1 MPNGKGMIDE
11 DKDNFIGTFWGQV
24 SSPFCCE
31 TVESADMYVFV
42 GAIHN
47 DYTSCGYTTL
57 LKEEKMIAIHENEVV
72 ICGERRYHGVL
83 MREVLA
89 MLASKC
95 ERQDASLVNYRRM
108 FVPRGQPPALGN
120 GGPLTMNVLMH
131 HVQELLTPDMCV
143 VAETGDSWFNG
154 QKLKLPKGCLYVVCP
169 LPLSLFP
176 RQKLIAFFLFV
187 SFIARSC
194 VCFPLC
200 RYEFQMQYG
209 SIGWSVGATLG
220 AAAALKDKRVLALI
234 GDGSFQMTAQD
245 VSTMVKYHLNPIIL
259 LLNND
264 GYVIEVEIHDGP
276 YNEIHPW
283 DYCGLVR
290 SLAGKRGENCHTY
303 LVKTEAEAEAALAL
317 AMQRDD
323 AVNFIEVVVGRDDCT
338 VELLEWGSRVS
349 AANGRAPNPQ

>member
-154 QKLKLPKGCLYVVCP
+154 QKLKLPKGCLY
-169 LPLSLFP
+169 
-176 RQKLIAFFLFV
+176 
-187 SFIARSC
+187 
-194 VCFPLC
+194 
-200 RYEFQMQYG
+200 EFQMQYG